1 MVNVVDYVTDNDLH
15 LLRTVLRITNL
26 EFPMILGH
34 RLGIKSLTLIMAV
47 MLAGCGKNMTPA
59 EHIAKAKDGL
69 DAGNLS
75 VAKIELSNALQQ
87 DPNVLEAR
95 WMLGKVLLEL
105 GDGAGSRTAPES
117 DVIWATSVP
126 ARVPVNVIVTVAG
139 SGPSVTVTLPA
150 PMVDSDSSAV
160 WMSAA
165 DAVGVRAAVVCPPN
179 VSVKSTAAVPE
190 IVCTS
195 LTAGTTGI
203 AAVPWV
209 GVVTVAPVIG
219 LAPAT
224 SSSWATLV
232 AARAP
237 WNVIVSSAGS
247 GPPVTLTSPLAMLGS
262 ASSAVR
268 TAAAD
273 AFVGSVDVT

>member
-1 MVNVVDYVTDNDLH
+1 M
-15 LLRTVLRITNL
+15 
-26 EFPMILGH
+26 
-34 RLGIKSLTLIMAV
+34 
-47 MLAGCGKNMTPA
+47 
-59 EHIAKAKDGL
+59 
-69 DAGNLS
+69 
-75 VAKIELSNALQQ
+75 
-87 DPNVLEAR
+87 
-95 WMLGKVLLEL
+95 
-105 GDGAGSRTAPES
+105 
-117 DVIWATSVP
+117 
-126 ARVPVNVIVTVAG
+126 NVIVTVAG
-139 SGPSVTVTLPA
+139 SGPSVTVTSPGL
-150 PMVDSDSSAV
+150 MFDSDSSAV

-165 DAVGVRAAVVCPPN
+165 DALGVRGAVVVCPWN
-179 VSVKSTAAVPE
+179 VSKKSSAAVPE

-224 SSSWATLV
+224 SWSWATLV

>member
-1 MVNVVDYVTDNDLH
+1 MVDYVTDNDLH

-105 GDGAGSRTAPES
+105 GDGAGAEKELRRAVALGLPVGEVQSQLVKAIYLQSDADRVLSES
-117 DVIWATSVP
+117 ATMASIAKKVDQ
-126 ARVPVNVIVTVAG
+126 ATVLG
-139 SGPSVTVTLPA
+139 F
-150 PMVDSDSSAV
+150 
-160 WMSAA
+160 
-165 DAVGVRAAVVCPPN
+165 R
-179 VSVKSTAAVPE
+179 
-190 IVCTS
+190 
-195 LTAGTTGI
+195 
-203 AAVPWV
+203 
-209 GVVTVAPVIG
+209 G
-219 LAPAT
+219 LAYADKRDFVGAT
-224 SSSWATLV
+224 KALEQSLLLD
-232 AARAP
+232 P
-237 WNVIVSSAGS
+237 KNMI
-247 GPPVTLTSPLAMLGS
+247 AMLGMSTVHGFQRNLVEARRWANYALQINPQS
-262 ASSAVR
+262 AEAWSLMGDIELAEGQLSKAEE
-268 TAAAD
+268 
-273 AFVGSVDVT
+273 AFTKTL